1 MKKVLIYAGTTEGR
15 MLAEQLAAE
24 HIPCHVCVATA
35 YGQLVM
41 PEMDGV
47 EVTTGRLDI
56 AQMRQLASEM
66 TAENENAFAAVVDS
80 THPFATEVSGN
91 IRKSL
96 EGLDIPYFR
105 LLRGCSEAK
114 AEESGAKITYFE
126 DNESCAKALQEV
138 EGNILLTTG
147 SKELGIYS
155 GMESL
160 KERLYVRVLPGLES
174 IEICEKQGIHAKHII
189 AMQGPFSIDL
199 NAAILRQFS
208 ISCLVTKESGKSG
221 GYLEKLE
228 AAERTGARA
237 FVIRAPKEEGQTF
250 EEVVDAL
257 YEQYGKTRALHAENM
272 VSDQTEIALIGLGMS
287 ERTLTQEGAKAV
299 AEADLVFGAK
309 RMIADVPGEK
319 ETYPYYLAKDII
331 PVIRKKEKE
340 GKHAIKAA
348 VLFSGDTGFYSGC
361 TKMQKELKENGFT
374 KVRIYPGICSISYLA
389 AAVGE
394 TWQDAK
400 LLSIHG
406 RKEET
411 WPAEILDAVNYHA
424 KTYLL
429 VSTVEDVQK
438 IGKLLQEAEISCEI
452 VCGRDFGGASEI
464 RTIVPAEAK
473 EITKEGLYTCLIR
486 NDSPKKRE
494 LSQSIS
500 DDAFIRGKVP
510 MTKEEIRHVSL
521 GKLHLTEDAVFY
533 DIGSGTGSIA
543 VAAAQLSP
551 NIQVYAMERKEAAL
565 ELMQQNIEKFHLKN
579 VAVVAGEAP
588 DSMQQLPAPTH
599 AFVGGSGGNL
609 KQILEVVWQKNP
621 LARVV
626 INAISL
632 ETIAEVTAFLQEH
645 REDVESEVIQMQVSR
660 GKQAGAYHLM
670 QAENPV
676 MIFTLRKLA

>member
-1 MKKVLIYAGTTEGR
+1 M
-15 MLAEQLAAE
+15 
-24 HIPCHVCVATA
+24 
-35 YGQLVM
+35 
-41 PEMDGV
+41 
-47 EVTTGRLDI
+47 
-56 AQMRQLASEM
+56 
-66 TAENENAFAAVVDS
+66 
-80 THPFATEVSGN
+80 
-91 IRKSL
+91 
-96 EGLDIPYFR
+96 
-105 LLRGCSEAK
+105 
-114 AEESGAKITYFE
+114 
-126 DNESCAKALQEV
+126 
-138 EGNILLTTG
+138 
-147 SKELGIYS
+147 
-155 GMESL
+155 
-160 KERLYVRVLPGLES
+160 
-174 IEICEKQGIHAKHII
+174 
-189 AMQGPFSIDL
+189 
-199 NAAILRQFS
+199 
-208 ISCLVTKESGKSG
+208 
-221 GYLEKLE
+221 
-228 AAERTGARA
+228 
-237 FVIRAPKEEGQTF
+237 
-250 EEVVDAL
+250 
-257 YEQYGKTRALHAENM
+257 
-272 VSDQTEIALIGLGMS
+272 
-287 ERTLTQEGAKAV
+287 
-299 AEADLVFGAK
+299 
-309 RMIADVPGEK
+309 
-319 ETYPYYLAKDII
+319 
-331 PVIRKKEKE
+331 
-340 GKHAIKAA
+340 
-348 VLFSGDTGFYSGC
+348 
-361 TKMQKELKENGFT
+361 
-374 KVRIYPGICSISYLA
+374 
-389 AAVGE
+389 
-394 TWQDAK
+394 QDAK
-400 LLSIHG
+400 LLSIHA

-464 RTIVPAEAK
+464 RTIVPVEAQ

-551 NIQVYAMERKEAAL
+551 NIQVYAMERKAAAL

>member
-1 MKKVLIYAGTTEGR
+1 
-15 MLAEQLAAE
+15 
-24 HIPCHVCVATA
+24 
-35 YGQLVM
+35 
-41 PEMDGV
+41 
-47 EVTTGRLDI
+47 
-56 AQMRQLASEM
+56 
-66 TAENENAFAAVVDS
+66 
-80 THPFATEVSGN
+80 
-91 IRKSL
+91 
-96 EGLDIPYFR
+96 
-105 LLRGCSEAK
+105 
-114 AEESGAKITYFE
+114 
-126 DNESCAKALQEV
+126 
-138 EGNILLTTG
+138 
-147 SKELGIYS
+147 
-155 GMESL
+155 
-160 KERLYVRVLPGLES
+160 
-174 IEICEKQGIHAKHII
+174 
-189 AMQGPFSIDL
+189 
-199 NAAILRQFS
+199 
-208 ISCLVTKESGKSG
+208 
-221 GYLEKLE
+221 
-228 AAERTGARA
+228 
-237 FVIRAPKEEGQTF
+237 
-250 EEVVDAL
+250 
-257 YEQYGKTRALHAENM
+257 M
-272 VSDQTEIALIGLGMS
+272 VGLGMV
-287 ERTLTQEGAKAV
+287 ERTLTQEGAKVV
-299 AEADLVFGAK
+299 AEADIVFGAK

-331 PVIRKKEKE
+331 PVIRKKE

-361 TKMQKELKENGFT
+361 TKMQKELEQNGFT

-429 VSTVEDVQK
+429 VSAVEDVQK

-464 RTIVPAEAK
+464 QTIVPAEAQ

-543 VAAAQLSP
+543 IAAAQLSP

-579 VAVVAGEAP
+579 VTVVAGDAP
-588 DSMQQLPAPTH
+588 DSMQHLPAPTH

-609 KQILEVVWQKNP
+609 KQILEVVWKKNP
-621 LARVV
+621 LARVA